1 MTKPSIVETVASV
14 LERDLSLTIEK
25 WTERVNKTKAL
36 TDVKLNHEERMGH
49 LPRLLEDIVARLR
62 LAKNTTPRNSSAAR
76 DHGTVR
82 FKQCYT
88 VSMLIEESRLLQ
100 VSIFETLHRN
110 QDTLDPEVVLLDVMT
125 IADECDSQLG
135 NTIDTFME
143 AEEKKKIHVR
153 PRSDLISG
161 SGL

>member
-1 MTKPSIVETVASV
+1 MTKPSTVETVASV
-14 LERDLSLTIEK
+14 LERDLNLTIEK

-62 LAKNTTPRNSSAAR
+62 LAKNTTPPNSSAAR

-100 VSIFETLHRN
+100 ISIFETLHRN
-110 QDTLDPEVVLLDVMT
+110 QNSLDPEVVLLDVMT

-135 NTIDTFME
+135 HTIDTFME
-143 AEEKKKIHVR
+143 AKEKKKIHVAA
-153 PRSDLISG
+153 
-161 SGL
+161 

>member
-1 MTKPSIVETVASV
+1 LTKPSTVVASV
-14 LERDLSLTIEK
+14 LERDLNLTIEK

-62 LAKNTTPRNSSAAR
+62 LAKNITPPNSSAAR

-88 VSMLIEESRLLQ
+88 VAMLIEESRLLQ
-100 VSIFETLHRN
+100 ISIFETLHRN
-110 QDTLDPEVVLLDVMT
+110 QNSLDPEVVLLDVMT

-135 NTIDTFME
+135 HTIDTFME
-143 AEEKKKIHVR
+143 AKEKKKIHVAA
-153 PRSDLISG
+153 
-161 SGL
+161 

>member
-1 MTKPSIVETVASV
+1 MTSKTRTQLTKPSTVVASV
-14 LERDLSLTIEK
+14 LERDLNLTIEK

-62 LAKNTTPRNSSAAR
+62 LAKNTTPPNSSAAR

-100 VSIFETLHRN
+100 ISIFETLHRN
-110 QDTLDPEVVLLDVMT
+110 QNSLDPEVVLLDVMT

-135 NTIDTFME
+135 HTIDTFME
-143 AEEKKKIHVR
+143 AKEKKKIHVAA
-153 PRSDLISG
+153 
-161 SGL
+161 

>member
-1 MTKPSIVETVASV
+1 MTKPSTVVASV
-14 LERDLSLTIEK
+14 LERDLNLTIEK

-62 LAKNTTPRNSSAAR
+62 LAKNTTPPNSSAAR

-100 VSIFETLHRN
+100 ISIFETLHRN
-110 QDTLDPEVVLLDVMT
+110 QNSLDPEVVLLDVMT

-135 NTIDTFME
+135 HTIDTFME
-143 AEEKKKIHVR
+143 AKEKKKIHVAA
-153 PRSDLISG
+153 
-161 SGL
+161 

>member
-1 MTKPSIVETVASV
+1 MNKPSTIETVASV
-14 LERDLSLTIEK
+14 LERDLNLTIEK
-25 WTERVNKTKAL
+25 WTERVSHTKKL
-36 TDVKLNHEERMGH
+36 TDIKLNHEERMGH

-62 LAKNTTPRNSSAAR
+62 LSKDVTPPSSSAAR

-82 FKQCYT
+82 FKQDYT

-125 IADECDSQLG
+125 IADECDNQLG
-135 NTIDTFME
+135 HTIDTFME
-143 AEEKKKIHVR
+143 EEEKKKIH
-153 PRSDLISG
+153 LAA
-161 SGL
+161 

>member
-1 MTKPSIVETVASV
+1 LTKPSTVVASV
-14 LERDLSLTIEK
+14 LERDLNLTIEK

-62 LAKNTTPRNSSAAR
+62 LAKNTTPPNSSAAR

-100 VSIFETLHRN
+100 ISIFETLHRN
-110 QDTLDPEVVLLDVMT
+110 QNSLDPEVVLLDVMT

-135 NTIDTFME
+135 HTIDTFME
-143 AEEKKKIHVR
+143 AKEKKKIHVAA
-153 PRSDLISG
+153 
-161 SGL
+161 

>member
-1 MTKPSIVETVASV
+1 MTKTSTVETVASV
-14 LERDLSLTIEK
+14 LERDLNLTIEK

-36 TDVKLNHEERMGH
+36 TDVKLNHEERTGH

-62 LAKNTTPRNSSAAR
+62 LAKNTTPPNSSAAR

-82 FKQCYT
+82 FKQSYT

-110 QDTLDPEVVLLDVMT
+110 QNTLDPEVVLLDVMT

-135 NTIDTFME
+135 QTIDTFME
-143 AEEKKKIHVR
+143 AEEKKKIHVAA
-153 PRSDLISG
+153 
-161 SGL
+161 

>member
-1 MTKPSIVETVASV
+1 MTKPSTVETVAAV
-14 LERDLSLTIEK
+14 LERDLNLTIEK

-62 LAKNTTPRNSSAAR
+62 LAKNITPPNSSAAR

-100 VSIFETLHRN
+100 VSIFETLH
-110 QDTLDPEVVLLDVMT
+110 
-125 IADECDSQLG
+125 
-135 NTIDTFME
+135 
-143 AEEKKKIHVR
+143 
-153 PRSDLISG
+153 
-161 SGL
+161 